1 MMNELLS
8 ENIELEKEFKDI
20 NLDGSGEFIKEMM
33 WDLRWD
39 LFASVQEDKTD
50 YIVASSNEYAKAAL
64 KNQDKLIEALKKS
77 ETEFIKDMNG
87 CDISIY
93 DIKDNSVEYLNLG
106 LQFFEEM
113 ID

>member
-1 MMNELLS
+1 MMNELLLK
-8 ENIELEKEFKDI
+8 NTELEKEFKDI
-20 NLDGSGEFIKEMM
+20 NLDGLGEFIKEMM

-39 LFASVQEDKTD
+39 LFASVQEDETD
-50 YIVASSNEYAKAAL
+50 YIVASSNEYAETVL
-64 KNQDKLIEALKKS
+64 KNQDKLIKALKKS

-87 CDISIY
+87 YDISIY

-113 ID
+113 IN

>member
-1 MMNELLS
+1 MMNELLLK
-8 ENIELEKEFKDI
+8 NTELEKEFKDI
-20 NLDGSGEFIKEMM
+20 NLDGLGEFIKEMM

-39 LFASVQEDKTD
+39 LFSSVQEDETD
-50 YIVASSNEYAKAAL
+50 YIVASSNEYAETVL
-64 KNQDKLIEALKKS
+64 KNQDKIIEALKKT

-87 CDISIY
+87 YDISIY

-113 ID
+113 IN